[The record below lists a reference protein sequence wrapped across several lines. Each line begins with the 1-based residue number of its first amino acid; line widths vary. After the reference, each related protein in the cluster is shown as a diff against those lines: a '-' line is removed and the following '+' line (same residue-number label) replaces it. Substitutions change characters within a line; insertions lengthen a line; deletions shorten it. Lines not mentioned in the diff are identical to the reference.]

1 MGSVHSRHSSDLDNA
16 SKAQIV
22 NILNQLVVAATGHE
36 LKPTNVSN
44 EISEI
49 AKNIKKWK
57 NVSDTFNDEMH
68 KMALREKDFKLDAL
82 RQQLQDQSNH
92 SNHFLQQIM
101 HNSQAHPLPLLHG
114 GAGYPQG
121 AVFIKPP

>member
-1 MGSVHSRHSSDLDNA
+1 MGSVHSRHSSDYNNM
-16 SKAQIV
+16 SKAQILKD
-22 NILNQLVVAATGHE
+22 LNQLVVAATGHE
-36 LKPTNVSN
+36 LGPYSVSKD
-44 EISEI
+44 ISTI
-49 AKNIKKWK
+49 AGDIKKWK
-57 NVSDTFNDEMH
+57 NVSNTFNDEIH
-68 KMALREKDFKLDAL
+68 KMAIKEKDIRLEAL

-101 HNSQAHPLPLLHG
+101 HNSQAHAPVVLG